1 MERIAEVA
9 VVLIVGAMLAFIS
22 VPDAA
27 YWFVPVLLMIRPVCV
42 WVCIAGSTTTRQ
54 QRVLMAW
61 FGIRG
66 IGSVYYLMYAINH
79 GLDAGL
85 AEPFIAGDPCWLS
98 SGSFGVVV
106 FIISSSAM
114 VAVAVWRRVWPVGGH

>member
-1 MERIAEVA
+1 
-9 VVLIVGAMLAFIS
+9 MLAFIS

-27 YWFVPVLLMIRPVCV
+27 YWFVPVLLLMIRPVCV
-42 WVCIAGSTTTRQ
+42 WVCIAGSPTTRQ

-85 AEPFIAGDPCWLS
+85 AEPFIAITLTVVATSIVIHGVSVTPLMQRYARRKPRPAAPC
-98 SGSFGVVV
+98 F
-106 FIISSSAM
+106 
-114 VAVAVWRRVWPVGGH
+114 